1 MSTPI
6 RVKIQTF
13 PTLYNAL
20 QGPGMH
26 RPGGAPPLRFT
37 MSDLHAAA
45 AAALAAF
52 TPACTGAVDQPHVP
66 AGLHTGFV
74 FGGNEGHDRAVSSAG
89 STCIPGEACVAV
101 AECTASAVAAAAGT
115 AAVPVCSDGPPL
127 AGAFSAAHIFAAP
140 STDTP
145 HLRCPPAGEL
155 LPVRPVLLC

>member
-6 RVKIQTF
+6 RVKTQPF

-20 QGPGMH
+20 QGLGMH

-45 AAALAAF
+45 AAAVAAF
-52 TPACTGAVDQPHVP
+52 TPACTGAADQPHVP
-66 AGLHTGFV
+66 AERTHQAHTGFV

-101 AECTASAVAAAAGT
+101 AECTASNVAAAAGT
-115 AAVPVCSDGPPL
+115 GNDGPPL
-127 AGAFSAAHIFAAP
+127 AGAFSAAHIFTAP

-145 HLRCPPAGEL
+145 HMRCPPAREL
-155 LPVRPVLLC
+155 LLVRPVLLC